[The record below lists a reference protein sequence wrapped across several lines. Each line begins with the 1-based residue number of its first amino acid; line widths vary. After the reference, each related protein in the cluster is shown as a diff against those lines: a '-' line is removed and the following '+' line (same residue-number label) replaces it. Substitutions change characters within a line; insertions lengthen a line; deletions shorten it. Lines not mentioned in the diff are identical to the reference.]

1 MSMEETN
8 NVGEIFP
15 PESSTSKSLALQDG
29 ESSKLKV
36 SITPVANEVEP
47 DHLSNV
53 VKDPEIAVIQDGS
66 DSRAVT
72 LDALLPA
79 GNLGTLEPKVENTA
93 VMTSEAIPFCSSSDT
108 PKAEPNHQST
118 GTKDSEV
125 AMVPDAS
132 VHPVPSQVSLSP
144 KENPQAADSKA
155 TGPETIESKEE
166 DEMVPGPSE
175 AQPSDASQKP
185 EDCSSVSAADQDSNV
200 SIPYIASGER
210 KDSQNDHD
218 IGPSHELSR
227 PLAEDAN
234 IGNKEPEHL
243 DASPHVKEVD
253 VHEGLIDTAAP
264 FESVKQAVSK
274 FGGIV
279 DWKAHKIETV
289 ERHKHVEQELESAK
303 EEIPKY
309 RKQSEAAEDAKAQVL
324 KELDDMKRLIE
335 QLKLN
340 LERAQTEE
348 HQAKQ
353 DSELARLRLE
363 EMEQGIAEDVSV
375 AAKAQLEVAKE
386 RYATAVAELKSV
398 KDELEALKGEY
409 ASLVTEK
416 DMAVKRAEEAVSAS
430 KEVEKT
436 VEDLTLDLIA
446 AKEALESAHAAHLEA
461 EEHRIGATMSTEQ
474 DYLSWEKEQKEA
486 EQELQRLNQKI
497 LSAKDLKSK
506 LDAEATLLLNLKAE
520 LAAYMEAKLN
530 QEACEEIENSP
541 GELGDSMKT
550 THSDAESAVASAK
563 KELEDVKI
571 NIEKAT
577 TEVNYLR
584 IAALSL
590 KSELEREKSALATI
604 KQREGMASIAVAS
617 FEAEVNRTRSEL
629 ALVQMKEKEARE
641 KMVELPKQL
650 QLAAQEADQAKSLA
664 QSALAELRKAKE
676 EAELAKAGIT
686 TTEIRLN
693 AARKEIE
700 AARASERL
708 ALAAVKALQESES
721 TRSND
726 GEDVSAGVTLSLEDY
741 YDLSKKA
748 HEAEEQAN
756 MRVAAAIAHIEVAK
770 ESEFRSWEK
779 LEEVNK
785 EMAVRKEGLRNATE
799 KAEKA
804 KEGKLGVEQ
813 ELRKWRADHE
823 QLRKAGDTGQGVFNP
838 TRSPR
843 RSFEDLREQKNFIR
857 EPEVAAP
864 LHHVP
869 IPKAFV
875 PGNGL
880 DTDSTREV
888 KIVKKKKRSLFPR
901 IVMFLSRRKQQSSK
915 S

>member
-1 MSMEETN
+1 MEETN
-8 NVGEIFP
+8 TVRENFP
-15 PESSTSKSLALQDG
+15 PESSTSQPLASQDG
-29 ESSKLKV
+29 EHSELKV
-36 SITPVANEVEP
+36 PITQVANEQVEP

-53 VKDPEIAVIQDGS
+53 VEDSEIAVIQDGS
-66 DSRAVT
+66 DSRAPSQ
-72 LDALLPA
+72 DSLLPE
-79 GNLGTLEPKVENTA
+79 GNLGTLEPKVQETA
-93 VMTSEAIPFCSSSDT
+93 AATSEAIPFCSLSDT
-108 PKAEPNHQST
+108 PKTEPNHQST
-118 GTKDSEV
+118 ETKDSAI
-125 AMVPDAS
+125 AMVLDAS
-132 VHPVPSQVSLSP
+132 DHPVPSQVSLSP
-144 KENPQAADSKA
+144 EENPQTECSKA
-155 TGPETIESKEE
+155 TGPETIESKE
-166 DEMVPGPSE
+166 DEVVPEPSE
-175 AQPSDASQKP
+175 AQPGDASKQSA
-185 EDCSSVSAADQDSNV
+185 DCSSVSIADQDNNV
-200 SIPYIASGER
+200 SIPYISSGEG
-210 KDSQNDHD
+210 KDSQNDHHV
-218 IGPSHELSR
+218 GPSHELSR
-227 PLAEDAN
+227 PLAKDAN
-234 IGNKEPEHL
+234 IGNKGPEHL
-243 DASPHVKEVD
+243 DASPHVKRVD
-253 VHEGLIDTAAP
+253 VYRGLVDTAAP

-279 DWKAHKIETV
+279 DWKAHKIQTV
-289 ERHKHVEQELESAK
+289 ERHKHVEEELESAK
-303 EEIPKY
+303 EEIPEY
-309 RKQSEAAEDAKAQVL
+309 RKQSEAAEDAKTQVL
-324 KELDDMKRLIE
+324 KELDSMKRLIE

-353 DSELARLRLE
+353 DSELARLRFE
-363 EMEQGIAEDVSV
+363 EMEQGIADDASV

-386 RYATAVAELKSV
+386 RYAAAVAELKSV
-398 KDELEALKGEY
+398 KDELESLKGEY

-416 DMAVKRAEEAVSAS
+416 DVAVKRAEEAVSAS

-461 EEHRIGATMSTEQ
+461 EEHRIGAAMATEQ
-474 DYLSWEKEQKEA
+474 DYLNWEKEQKEA
-486 EQELQRLNQKI
+486 EEELRRLNQQM

-506 LDAEATLLLNLKAE
+506 LDTASTLLLSLKVE
-520 LAAYMEAKLN
+520 LAAYMEANLN
-530 QEACEEIENSP
+530 QEACEEKGNSP

-550 THSDAESAVASAK
+550 THSDAELAVASAK
-563 KELEDVKI
+563 KELEDMKI

-577 TEVNYLR
+577 AEVNCLR
-584 IAALSL
+584 VAALSL
-590 KSELEREKSALATI
+590 KSELEREKSALAAI

-617 FEAEVNRTRSEL
+617 FEAEVNRTQSEL

-650 QLAAQEADQAKSLA
+650 QQAAQEADQAKSLA
-664 QSALAELRKAKE
+664 QSALEELRKAKE

-686 TTEIRLN
+686 TTEIRLH

-741 YDLSKKA
+741 YALSKKA

-756 MRVAAAIAHIEVAK
+756 VRVAAAISHIEVAK
-770 ESEFRSWEK
+770 ESEFRSLEK

-785 EMAVRKEGLRNATE
+785 EMAVRKEALKNATE
-799 KAEKA
+799 RAEKA

-813 ELRKWRADHE
+813 QLRKWRADHE
-823 QLRKAGDTGQGVFNP
+823 QRRKAGGTGEGVVNP
-838 TRSPR
+838 ARSPR
-843 RSFEDLREQKNFIR
+843 MSFEDLREQKSFIR
-857 EPEVAAP
+857 EAEAAAP

-875 PGNGL
+875 PRNDL
-880 DTDSTREV
+880 DTDSTQEV
-888 KIVKKKKRSLFPR
+888 KIVKKKRRSLFPR
-901 IVMFLSRRKQQSSK
+901 IIMFLSKTKQRSSK